1 MIKVYTSPSSTSS
14 RKAKKWFATHE
25 IPFKEKNFF
34 NEELTNDELRRM
46 LQMTE
51 NGTEDI
57 LSKRSNIYRD
67 YEDRISQFSTNE
79 LIELIKKEPSIL
91 RRPIILDDYRMQVGF
106 NEDEIRVFLPRNI
119 RKQELTHALLL
130 TGL

>member
-14 RKAKKWFATHE
+14 RKAKKWFSSHQ

-34 NEELTNDELRRM
+34 NEPLTDDELRKM
-46 LQMTE
+46 LQMSE

-67 YEDRISQFSTNE
+67 YEDKISQLSINE
-79 LIELIKKEPSIL
+79 LIELIKEEPSIL
-91 RRPIILDDYRMQVGF
+91 RRPIIVDDYRMQVGF
-106 NEDEIRVFLPRNI
+106 NEDEIRVFLPRTV

-130 TGL
+130 TGI